1 MKDQLPEK
9 AAEKLKERKA
19 ELEQIELKKI
29 LEEKE
34 AKKDEEQPS
43 SSKPGRR
50 EIPPHILAKIRA
62 KQAAK
67 VNINKNKENFL
78 KNNYGRQEARNS
90 KGTRISGDTT
100 FLKKHLVKNRLISG
114 ENTPVLNY
122 L

>member
-1 MKDQLPEK
+1 MKEQLPEK

-100 FLKKHLVKNRLISG
+100 FLKKNILSR
-114 ENTPVLNY
+114 TD
-122 L
+122 

>member
-9 AAEKLKERKA
+9 ASEKLKERKA
-19 ELEQIELKKI
+19 ELEKIELKKI

-43 SSKPGRR
+43 SSKPGTSSGRR

-67 VNINKNKENFL
+67 VNKFIN
-78 KNNYGRQEARNS
+78 
-90 KGTRISGDTT
+90 
-100 FLKKHLVKNRLISG
+100 
-114 ENTPVLNY
+114 
-122 L
+122 